1 MRTSGNVYHDIR
13 RTYVDADDIR
23 DNDREEIKR
32 QIEEHFPTLPAKIY
46 GKKVRNV
53 NPDVYASG
61 NRETAGTFPKVIQ
74 QIKSEVKSPL
84 TKATVLIEKIKNASK
99 TIVIEDMLQAEG
111 LHQSRKFYGYVQSFG
126 LNPYLKIVLTTE
138 ILIRLSQ

>member
-32 QIEEHFPTLPAKIY
+32 QIEEHFPTPPAKIY
-46 GKKVRNV
+46 GKKVRNI

-61 NRETAGTFPKVIQ
+61 NRETAGTSPKVIQ
-74 QIKSEVKSPL
+74 
-84 TKATVLIEKIKNASK
+84 
-99 TIVIEDMLQAEG
+99 
-111 LHQSRKFYGYVQSFG
+111 
-126 LNPYLKIVLTTE
+126 
-138 ILIRLSQ
+138 

>member
-23 DNDREEIKR
+23 DNDREEMKR
-32 QIEEHFPTLPAKIY
+32 QIEEHFSTPPAKIY
-46 GKKVRNV
+46 GKKVRNI
-53 NPDVYASG
+53 NW
-61 NRETAGTFPKVIQ
+61 ETAGRSPKVIQ

-84 TKATVLIEKIKNASK
+84 TKTTVLIKKIKNAAK

-111 LHQSRKFYGYVQSFG
+111 LHQNRKFYGYVQSFG
-126 LNPYLKIVLTTE
+126 LNPYLKNCSYNRNLN
-138 ILIRLSQ
+138 